1 MTTTARR
8 QRIGIGI
15 AALILTGGVGGG
27 LALANSGGDSDF
39 AASPEPP
46 GKHLFA
52 ERADSGNSQ
61 PGEAREGR
69 GDREG
74 REDGADRDD
83 REREDETDRQK
94 PQGGAEATTES
105 CDLTVREGTWQA
117 GHYSENSLVPSGH
130 GRTDAGAEAQCLLNA
145 MGYEAGDVDGVFGAE
160 SQRAMRSFQQDINA
174 FYKEQ
179 RVAVDGLPGEESW
192 PYLRTDGY

>member
-1 MTTTARR
+1 
-8 QRIGIGI
+8 
-15 AALILTGGVGGG
+15 
-27 LALANSGGDSDF
+27 
-39 AASPEPP
+39 EPP

-61 PGEAREGR
+61 PGEDREDQRGREDQADR

-94 PQGGAEATTES
+94 PQGGAEATTGS
-105 CDLTVREGTWQA
+105 CELTVREGTWQA

-160 SQRAMRSFQQDINA
+160 SQRAMRSF
-174 FYKEQ
+174 
-179 RVAVDGLPGEESW
+179 
-192 PYLRTDGY
+192 